1 MSLDESRGTAIE
13 VGSSGR
19 SRLFRGQTAIDF
31 YGRRRLG
38 LLVSLGLLVLTLGSL
53 GLRGLDLGIDF
64 EGGVSW
70 DVPASSFGVDDAQG
84 LLDAEGVS
92 TDGARIQL
100 RSSESGEFVKVQVE
114 AAEGARAEELRA
126 AFAEAASVAVDDVS
140 VNLVSSSWGSDVTG
154 KAVRALLVF
163 LVLVAVFI
171 SVRFEWRMAVG
182 AIVAMLHDVVI
193 SVGIYSVFGF
203 VVTPATV

>member
-1 MSLDESRGTAIE
+1 MSLDESRGTAME
-13 VGSSGR
+13 VGESGR

-38 LLVSLGLLVLTLGSL
+38 LAASLGLLVLTLGSL
-53 GLRGLDLGIDF
+53 GFRGLDLGIDF

-70 DVPASSFGVDDAQG
+70 DVPASSFGVAEAEA

-126 AFAEAASVAVDDVS
+126 AFAEAA
-140 VNLVSSSWGSDVTG
+140 G
-154 KAVRALLVF
+154 
-163 LVLVAVFI
+163 
-171 SVRFEWRMAVG
+171 
-182 AIVAMLHDVVI
+182 H
-193 SVGIYSVFGF
+193 
-203 VVTPATV
+203 